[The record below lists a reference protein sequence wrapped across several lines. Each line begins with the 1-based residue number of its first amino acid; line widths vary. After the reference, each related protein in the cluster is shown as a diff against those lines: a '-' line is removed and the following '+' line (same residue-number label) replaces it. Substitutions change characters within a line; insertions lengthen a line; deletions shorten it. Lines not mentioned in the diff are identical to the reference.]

1 MTVGVSGGGA
11 LEDLLLIRVQAW
23 CVGGWS
29 TTPGGKGRSA
39 GGAERGPSEAQARP
53 KRPEGA
59 GRVGGLAGRLDG
71 GVRGGRSSCAGGV
84 PGGTGDVLGDGLG
97 MDWELAA
104 QGGLGGFGMDWECT
118 WDFVGMGCAGGIL
131 GDELGVYLVFPG
143 NRLRRGSEGLGLESS
158 CAYLG
163 TGCAG
168 ALGIQGR
175 SLGKACTSV
184 LGVLKIVNLLL
195 WTQKVVKMGL
205 GGHFED
211 KMKAIT
217 VNLLLEDGKSVEAVI
232 LTKS

>member
-1 MTVGVSGGGA
+1 MWGGGLQPQEEKDDRRA
-11 LEDLLLIRVQAW
+11 
-23 CVGGWS
+23 
-29 TTPGGKGRSA
+29 
-39 GGAERGPSEAQARP
+39 GPSEAQARP
-53 KRPEGA
+53 KRGPSDRRELGEW
-59 GRVGGLAGRLDG
+59 GDWLGDWTGEFVGGEVAAQG
-71 GVRGGRSSCAGGV
+71 GFLEG
-84 PGGTGDVLGDGLG
+84 LGMFLG
-97 MDWELAA
+97 MDWGWTGNWLRRGVWGVLGWTGSALGISWGWAA
-104 QGGLGGFGMDWECT
+104 QGGFWEMNWECT
-118 WDFVGMGCAGGIL
+118 WYF
-131 GDELGVYLVFPG
+131 
-143 NRLRRGSEGLGLESS
+143 
-158 CAYLG
+158 LG